1 MATNTIARSTVRPT
15 PTPPGGGVVADQFI
29 EAQLDKTRRDVKLVD
44 LFGSL
49 MVLAAGIVGF
59 LLVIAVVDHWIVPL
73 GVWARWLLLSGMTVA
88 AVWHFVAVVLPL
100 LLGRINPIY
109 AARTIEQSEPSLRNS
124 LINYLMFR
132 EDRAGLRAG
141 IFEAL
146 KQRAAADLSHVP
158 VESAVDRT
166 RLIRIGYALSAI
178 LALFAAYTILSPK
191 NPLQTVRRVMLP
203 WADIA
208 PPTRVRIEDVQP
220 GSEQVF
226 HGDRVPVSAIC
237 YDLRTDEP
245 VTLFY
250 SSLDGRIS
258 DQTLALNRADTGLRY
273 EGWLPPSED
282 GIQQDLI
289 YRIEAGDAVT
299 ASYRL
304 TVVPAPA
311 LLVQQIEYEYPSY
324 TAQPKRIVERQGD
337 VRGVEGTRVTIRAQ
351 ANQPIRWATI
361 VLDPYVNGDDTA
373 DATTEASNGNGSS
386 ELISMQY
393 DGQQAWGS
401 MTLEMQPD
409 GLRPKHTAYLLRF
422 ETESGQTNSRAPM
435 YRIEVTRDLTPEIE
449 ILTPVQERIEL
460 PVDRGQPIEV
470 RAIDPD
476 YGLKTVQLRAVAGGV
491 DLLTE
496 TLLDDADGRIG
507 QVIASYQFEPWKHA
521 LRPGDA
527 FVFWAVAADNRVS
540 PRTGQAEPNVAR
552 TKTYHVTILPPE
564 NPAAGGPEPT
574 LADPSEDPNASPQQ
588 ADDPMAGDT
597 DPETSSDQPGRPDQ
611 PDPSGGQQGGASEQ
625 SPDGQGSSGADGSGG
640 TSDPSSGSG
649 ESSSSTDEA
658 GSSSSD
664 SGGSSGNSAG
674 GGTSDSSSG
683 SDSSGSDAAGS
694 SGAGG
699 QSPAGDPGSQG
710 GQNGGSQDSS
720 MSGGGESSSSARP
733 GESATGGQSRS
744 PSGGTAKATGQQA
757 AGNEPLHDGE
767 VIEQTLE
774 HIKSQQSGGDADQS
788 AGGQDAGQ
796 PEPGQAGDASGQT
809 PQAPSGGGQGERPEQ
824 TGGGSGQP
832 DDSQPGGATDSG
844 GEQGA
849 MPSQQP
855 NQQQG
860 GASSTGGGQQQED
873 RNQGAGGQQEG
884 SAGQSGD
891 PQGPA
896 QTRPESGQDGSSGGE
911 PKQGGQ
917 GQDGQSGG
925 GQDSQDQSGSPKSDN
940 QNADRPKQGGA
951 GGGQKQPSEGAQSP
965 SQSSRQS
972 DSQGD
977 SQGDQSGGG
986 GQGGGQ
992 GSQQQGNDSSGS
1004 QSSADQGA
1012 GASQE
1017 SGAGDSA
1024 SRPGSQQTADDPTN
1038 TPGTQKGYGSST
1050 QPTPGGQGPGA
1061 ASDSQSESR
1070 TAERPSGQPSPGDT
1084 QNRGQGLPLGGGRP
1098 GEADP
1103 RGFDLAREVPAGE
1116 EPNLEYARRTTDLV
1130 LEYLRDQQQKPDP
1143 KLLER
1148 LRWTEDDLRQFL
1160 DRWENLRRS
1169 SAGDDGGQRDLNDAL
1184 RSLGLR
1190 PDQQAARRI
1199 TSPADAQ
1206 QGLRDAGSQSNPP
1219 AKYLEQFNA
1228 FRKGTARVDE

>member
-1 MATNTIARSTVRPT
+1 M
-15 PTPPGGGVVADQFI
+15 PPGGGIVADQFI
-29 EAQLDKTRRDVKLVD
+29 EAQLDRTRRDVKLVD
-44 LFGSL
+44 LFGAL

-59 LLVIAVVDHWIVPL
+59 LLVIAVIDHWLVPL
-73 GVWARWLLLSGMTVA
+73 SVWARWLFLGGMATA
-88 AVWHFVAVVLPL
+88 AVWYSVTVVIPL
-100 LLGRINPIY
+100 LVGRINPVF
-109 AARTIEQSEPSLRNS
+109 AARTIEQSEPSLKNS

-141 IFEAL
+141 IYEAL
-146 KQRAAADLSHVP
+146 KQQAAADLSHVP

-191 NPLQTVRRVMLP
+191 NPLQTVRRVILP

-220 GSEQVF
+220 GNAQVF
-226 HGDRVPVSAIC
+226 HGDRVQVSAVC
-237 YDLRTDEP
+237 YDLRGEEP

-250 SSLDGRIS
+250 STLDGRIS
-258 DQTLALNRADTGLRY
+258 DQTVSLNRSETGLQY
-273 EGWLPPSED
+273 EGRLPPGED

-299 ASYRL
+299 GSYRL

-311 LLVQQIEYEYPSY
+311 LLVQQVEYEYPSY
-324 TAQPKRIVERQGD
+324 TTQPKRIVERQGD
-337 VRGVEGTRVTIRAQ
+337 LRGVEGTRVTIRAQ

-361 VLDPYVNGDDTA
+361 VLDPQASGDATA
-373 DATTEASNGNGSS
+373 DTPAGVSNGNGSS
-386 ELISMQY
+386 ELISMQH

-422 ETESGQTNSRAPM
+422 ETEGGQSNSRAPM

-476 YGLKTVQLRAVAGGV
+476 FGLKTVQLRAVAGGA

-496 TLLDDADGRIG
+496 TLLTDADGRIG
-507 QVIASYQFEPWKHA
+507 QVISSYRFEPWKHA

-527 FVFWAVAADNRVS
+527 FMFWAVAADNRVA
-540 PRTGQAEPNVAR
+540 PQTGQPEPNVAR

-588 ADDPMAGDT
+588 AAEPMSGDT
-597 DPETSSDQPGRPDQ
+597 DAGSSSDQAGGPDQPETSD
-611 PDPSGGQQGGASEQ
+611 GQQGSASEQ
-625 SPDGQGSSGADGSGG
+625 SSDGQSSDGQSSDGQSNSGTEGGA
-640 TSDPSSGSG
+640 SDPSSGSG
-649 ESSSSTDEA
+649 DSSSSAGEA
-658 GSSSSD
+658 GSSSN
-664 SGGSSGNSAG
+664 SGGSSGNSASG
-674 GGTSDSSSG
+674 GASDSSSG
-683 SDSSGSDAAGS
+683 SETSGADPSGSGA

-699 QSPAGDPGSQG
+699 QSASGESGSQSGQEGGSQG
-710 GQNGGSQDSS
+710 SS
-720 MSGGGESSSSARP
+720 MSGAGESSSSPSP
-733 GESATGGQSRS
+733 GQDATGRQSDS
-744 PSGGTAKATGQQA
+744 PTGGTAKATGQQA
-757 AGNEPLHDGE
+757 SGNEPLHDGE
-767 VIEQTLE
+767 VIEQTLD
-774 HIKSQQSGGDADQS
+774 HMKSQQSGGNSDQP
-788 AGGQDAGQ
+788 AGRQGAGQ
-796 PEPGQAGDASGQT
+796 PESGQAGDAAGQ
-809 PQAPSGGGQGERPEQ
+809 PSESASGGTQGERPQQ
-824 TGGGSGQP
+824 TGGGAGQP
-832 DDSQPGGATDSG
+832 EDAQTGGSSDSG
-844 GEQGA
+844 GDQGA

-860 GASSTGGGQQQED
+860 DASATGGGQQQED
-873 RNQGAGGQQEG
+873 RNQGAGAQQEG

-891 PQGPA
+891 PQGPT
-896 QTRPESGQDGSSGGE
+896 QTRPESGQQGSSGGQ

-917 GQDGQSGG
+917 GQDGQSGA
-925 GQDSQDQSGSPKSDN
+925 GQDNQDQSGSPSSK
-940 QNADRPKQGGA
+940 QGNADQPKQGST

-965 SQSSRQS
+965 SQSGRQS

-992 GSQQQGNDSSGS
+992 GSQQQGGGSSGS
-1004 QSSADQGA
+1004 QTAADQGS
-1012 GASQE
+1012 GAAQE
-1017 SGAGDSA
+1017 SGSGDTA

-1050 QPTPGGQGPGA
+1050 QPAPGGQGPGA
-1061 ASDSQSESR
+1061 ASDSQSDSR
-1070 TAERPSGQPSPGDT
+1070 TVERTSGPPSPGAT
-1084 QNRGQGLPLGGGRP
+1084 ENRGQGLPLGGGRP

-1103 RGFDLAREVPAGE
+1103 RGFDLTREVPAGE
-1116 EPNLEYARRTTDLV
+1116 EPNLDYARRTTDLV

-1143 KLLER
+1143 NLLER

-1169 SAGDDGGQRDLNDAL
+1169 AANDGGQGELNDAL

-1190 PDQQAARRI
+1190 PDQQSTRRI
-1199 TSPADAQ
+1199 TAPADPV
-1206 QGLRDAGSQSNPP
+1206 QGLRDAGTQSNPP